1 MDMRVFTVVS
11 QKAECIELVLL
22 TVCSLSH
29 HTLRTLSFS
38 NHGSQSL
45 GKPTVFSGDPSCNL
59 LLTELNWLPLQL
71 KIQSRKTKSLNSVG
85 SQGMSG
91 NHHTEAICR
100 IA

>member
-71 KIQSRKTKSLNSVG
+71 KMQSRKTKSLNSVG